1 MREEIAE
8 RQAKLDRFRKEQVGI
23 RTKQKKIVEL
33 IETKCYG
40 EWHKKNVFQVCIA
53 QTGGFKNNQ
62 IKLYQNMKKVE
73 KSITITEIREEEIS
87 DSNKKISISKNMLKN
102 KKLINKEE
110 RRMGIIQPNIDSIKS
125 ISGSESISSS
135 IPPKSSI
142 NYRNFSRP
150 LNLRIRNMQM
160 GNK

>member
-23 RTKQKKIVEL
+23 RTKQKKIVQL

-53 QTGGFKNNQ
+53 QTGGFKNSQ
-62 IKLYQNMKKVE
+62 IKLYQNMKKAE

-102 KKLINKEE
+102 KKLINK
-110 RRMGIIQPNIDSIKS
+110 
-125 ISGSESISSS
+125 
-135 IPPKSSI
+135 
-142 NYRNFSRP
+142 
-150 LNLRIRNMQM
+150 
-160 GNK
+160 

>member
-23 RTKQKKIVEL
+23 RTKQKKIVQL

-53 QTGGFKNNQ
+53 QTGGFKNSQ
-62 IKLYQNMKKVE
+62 IKLYQNIKKAE

-102 KKLINKEE
+102 KKLINK
-110 RRMGIIQPNIDSIKS
+110 
-125 ISGSESISSS
+125 
-135 IPPKSSI
+135 
-142 NYRNFSRP
+142 
-150 LNLRIRNMQM
+150 
-160 GNK
+160 